1 MDILWWIIIAGILV
15 WIIGKKRLYNSEPE
29 TTLTGPSLSP
39 MQSEIIK
46 FTCPEPT
53 SEPLWKIL
61 CFLRSE
67 NRRPVLDRY
76 AELSKELNA
85 SPEIIDLADQ
95 YVDMV
100 RTMSLW
106 SMPHPM
112 ISEKDNIASYLNKCP
127 DYLIDKY
134 LGILREYE
142 ADGYLIELAEERASY
157 WEEMNRDPIHDPVP
171 THPDLLRGTVVSVAG
186 RFIQSERLY
195 QILSECGATFQK
207 AVTDETTILLQG
219 SNPSIH
225 ALAKVKKLQTEGFDI
240 RIMKQSEFY
249 DLIRELHKNQI

>member
-15 WIIGKKRLYNSEPE
+15 WIFGNKKKVTEETVSSIPDIVEPPI
-29 TTLTGPSLSP
+29 T
-39 MQSEIIK
+39 EIVNVPHPINAQ
-46 FTCPEPT
+46 PD
-53 SEPLWKIL
+53 KIL
-61 CFLRSE
+61 DFLRSTDRQE
-67 NRRPVLDRY
+67 VLDRY
-76 AELSKELNA
+76 YEVAIEHQASDEIISWAILYRDLGAELKREYFPHPITTSFEKIKQCLDCKFIEDDLRRYREIVLEYGTY
-85 SPEIIDLADQ
+85 PEII
-95 YVDMV
+95 
-100 RTMSLW
+100 T
-106 SMPHPM
+106 
-112 ISEKDNIASYLNKCP
+112 E
-127 DYLIDKY
+127 IDKRINY
-134 LGILREYE
+134 L
-142 ADGYLIELAEERASY
+142 DELY
-157 WEEMNRDPIHDPVP
+157 RDPIHDPVP

-240 RIMKQSEFY
+240 RIMKQAEFY